1 MNHDGIL
8 SKDELIEGY
17 THIFKDK
24 TLAEA
29 EVTKIL

>member
-1 MNHDGIL
+1 VNHDGIL
-8 SKDELIEGY
+8 SKEELIEGY

-24 TLAEA
+24 MLAET